1 MTRSHLV
8 TKALTGCLGIG
19 LVVLGGC
26 APSKQQFRSSF
37 LPPAPPPLG
46 SPDPEPFLR
55 APSIPISNFVRELP
69 KLPLELPVARGSA
82 IDDRLRRADEAFE
95 SGRRAY
101 AEGRQEEAR
110 KYFDAAIDVLLRA
123 PENAPDR
130 AKLERRLD
138 QLVELIYRM
147 DVNGLGSGEDADKV
161 VFDKSPLDEIL
172 EMTFT
177 IDPRLKPKVKD
188 EIQATVSQLP
198 LEESDA
204 VLSYVNFFSSER
216 GKRMISA
223 GLRRAGRYRQMIE
236 RVLTEEGVPVEL
248 IYLAQAESAF
258 LPRAMSYKAAGG
270 MWQFLTW
277 RGREYGL
284 QITPFADERFDPEKA
299 TRAAARHLRDL
310 FKQFGDW
317 YLAMAAYNCGPGCVD
332 RAVQR
337 SGYAD
342 FWTLSR
348 LNLLP
353 KQTQNYVP
361 VIVAITI
368 VAKNAKDYGLDG
380 IQVDP
385 PIVYDSV
392 TLDSPTNLMLVA
404 DALERPIA
412 EIRELNPGLLK
423 STAPAS
429 YELRVPKGSAHSLI
443 AALDAVPP
451 ARRASWRMHRV
462 ERGET
467 IATIAKQYRT
477 QPAAIVAA
485 NHSVASELES
495 GDVLLIPASFQE
507 TSVAPKK
514 STVATR
520 SKTAKRKTAV
530 RNASQQ
536 RVSSKVV
543 NRKARARNTR
553 TASINMP
560 SSTQ

>member
-8 TKALTGCLGIG
+8 TKALTCCAGIG
-19 LVVLGGC
+19 LVVLSGC

-37 LPPAPPPLG
+37 LPPAAPVVD

-55 APSIPISNFVRELP
+55 APSLPISTFVRELP
-69 KLPLELPVARGSA
+69 KLPLDLPVAKGSA

-95 SGRRAY
+95 AGRRAY
-101 AEGRQEEAR
+101 AAGRLEEAR
-110 KYFDAAIDVLLRA
+110 RYFDTAIDVLLRA

-138 QLVELIYRM
+138 QLVESIYRM

-284 QITPFADERFDPEKA
+284 KITPYTDERFDPEKA

-342 FWTLSR
+342 FWKLSR

-385 PIVYDSV
+385 PIQYDSV
-392 TLDSPTNLMLVA
+392 ELDAATNLMLVA
-404 DALERPIA
+404 DALDRPIA
-412 EIRELNPGLLK
+412 EIRELNPALLK
-423 STAPAS
+423 STAPAG
-429 YELRVPKGSAHSLI
+429 YELRIPQGSAHSLI

-467 IATIAKQYRT
+467 IAAIAKQYRT

-485 NHSVASELES
+485 NESVAAELES

-507 TSVAPKK
+507 TSLESKK
-514 STVATR
+514 PTTAVR
-520 SKTAKRKTAV
+520 SKTSRRAAV
-530 RNASQQ
+530 RPAAQQ
-536 RVSSKVV
+536 RVSPKVV

-553 TASINMP
+553 TASINTP
-560 SSTQ
+560 SSVQ